1 MTSTTFL
8 IAVQNTADF
17 AIRGICTASIMF
29 SRMLGSALG
38 TAVMGA
44 VLNYNLL
51 LRLPDDTDPVQQVMS
66 HGQRQ
71 QIDPSTLAVMLN
83 EIAHSLHWVFAVSAV
98 IAGMSLI
105 ISRFVPAEKPI

>member
-17 AIRGICTASIMF
+17 AIRGISTASIMF

-38 TAVMGA
+38 TALMGA

-51 LRLPDDTDPVQQVMS
+51 LRLPQYQDPVQQVMS
-66 HGQRQ
+66 HSERQ
-71 QIDPSTLAVMLN
+71 QIAPASLEIILN
-83 EIAHSLHWVFAVSAV
+83 EIAHSLHWVFVVSTV
-98 IAGMSLI
+98 IALLSLTV
-105 ISRFVPAEKPI
+105 SRLIPARQAN